1 MRHIAQDMR
10 GIPLWLL
17 REDLEELGGAAESA
31 AENTAEAVVRGAGW
45 QVRLTRLE
53 PLRLGSLA
61 IGQVRVELEIE
72 DALADDFVARF
83 AKKTMRAGG

>member
-1 MRHIAQDMR
+1 MRQITQDMR

-17 REDLEELGGAAESA
+17 REYLEELGGTAEDAAEA
-31 AENTAEAVVRGAGW
+31 TAVVRGAGW
-45 QVRLTRLE
+45 QARLNRLE

-72 DALADDFVARF
+72 EALADAFVARF

>member
-1 MRHIAQDMR
+1 MRYIAQDMR
-10 GIPLWLL
+10 GLPLWLL
-17 REDLEELGGAAESA
+17 REYLEEMGGAAEGESL
-31 AENTAEAVVRGAGW
+31 VRGAGW

-72 DALADDFVARF
+72 EPLADEFVARF
-83 AKKTMRAGG
+83 AKKTLRAGG

>member
-1 MRHIAQDMR
+1 MRTIAQDMR

-17 REDLEELGGAAESA
+17 REYLEELGGVTEGEAEGAAL
-31 AENTAEAVVRGAGW
+31 VRGAGW
-45 QVRLTRLE
+45 QAQLTRLA
-53 PLRLGSLA
+53 PWQLGALS

-72 DALADDFVARF
+72 DDLAEAFVARL